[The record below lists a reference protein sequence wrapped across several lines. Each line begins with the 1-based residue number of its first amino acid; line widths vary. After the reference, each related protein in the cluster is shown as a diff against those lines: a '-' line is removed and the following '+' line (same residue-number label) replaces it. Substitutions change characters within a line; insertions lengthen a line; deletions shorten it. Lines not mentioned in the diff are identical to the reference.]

1 MYFEK
6 KKISNPE
13 FFISKKY
20 RQIFFKSKNFYYKKG
35 LLLDMWGVEIAILF
49 HAFLNRSTN

>member
-6 KKISNPE
+6 KKKCSNPE
-13 FFISKKY
+13 KVKKY

-35 LLLDMWGVEIAILF
+35 LLLDVWAVEIAILF